1 MLYRFHCIKC
11 DQRIKVEDTFIGSQT
26 GCPVCQTWQEVP
38 APPSSGL
45 DDPRPLPPLP
55 VSPLQRLEEQRAAIT
70 YKAVEPAPSS
80 PRLKKVRTLRGSLY
94 MCFLLAS
101 IPLFLGILFEDKA
114 DVDTR
119 LDKTIQ
125 ALPKAAQVRAKKVY
139 TEYKRDEADLEEV
152 LQVLP
157 DKKIQGAWLP
167 LYSKWHYYFTGIAAV
182 VYLLLLGILLPKG
195 FSKFHVK
202 VFIAF
207 FTGTAGMA
215 LLFLIQSIA
224 ASRAAIGGGG
234 LFGLIFAL
242 IGIAYNVGDNLDI
255 GFVTLLLANI
265 FGVGLCEEL
274 IKALPVFVY
283 FMGRKRIRWHE
294 CCAVGMASGLGFGL
308 VEAFTYGQMYHG
320 LFDQMAYWTRFVSC
334 VVSHG
339 VSTAAAALF
348 LHRFQSLVQGEMT
361 WADAALRMLVL
372 ISVPMTLHGLYN
384 TFATKNMDG
393 LALATDLFNFGWLA
407 VMIETARDREG
418 DHHVIDDQ
426 MSTPPF
432 LPQTTIPHI
441 IQPGWVSSPDQ
452 QRLGY

>member
-1 MLYRFHCIKC
+1 MF
-11 DQRIKVEDTFIGSQT
+11 FI
-26 GCPVCQTWQEVP
+26 
-38 APPSSGL
+38 
-45 DDPRPLPPLP
+45 
-55 VSPLQRLEEQRAAIT
+55 
-70 YKAVEPAPSS
+70 
-80 PRLKKVRTLRGSLY
+80 
-94 MCFLLAS
+94 LAS
-101 IPLFLGILFEDKA
+101 VPLFLGILFEDKD
-114 DVDTR
+114 DVNTR
-119 LDKTIQ
+119 LEKTIQ
-125 ALPKAAQVRAKKVY
+125 ALPKQAQTRANKVY
-139 TEYKRDEADLEEV
+139 TEYKRDEAEIDEV

-215 LLFLIQSIA
+215 MLFLIQSIA
-224 ASRAAIGGGG
+224 LSRAAVGGGG
-234 LFGLIFAL
+234 LIGLFFSL
-242 IGIAYNVGDNLDI
+242 IGVAYNVVDNPDI
-255 GFVTLLLANI
+255 GFVPLLLANI

-274 IKALPVFVY
+274 VKALPVFVY

-320 LFDQMAYWTRFVSC
+320 LFDQMTYWTRFVSC

-348 LHRFQSLVQGEMT
+348 LHRFQNLLQGEMT
-361 WADAALRMLVL
+361 WGDGFLRLLIL

-384 TFATKNMDG
+384 TFSTKNMDG

-418 DHHVIDDQ
+418 DQYVIETQ
-426 MSTPPF
+426 EPPSYG
-432 LPQTTIPHI
+432 PPPAMQPHII
-441 IQPGWVSSPDQ
+441 IQPGWTPDVDQ

>member
-1 MLYRFHCIKC
+1 MP
-11 DQRIKVEDTFIGSQT
+11 KV
-26 GCPVCQTWQEVP
+26 PMQE
-38 APPSSGL
+38 APRL
-45 DDPRPLPPLP
+45 MMPLP
-55 VSPLQRLEEQRAAIT
+55 VSPMQKLEEYRS
-70 YKAVEPAPSS
+70 AVIKKPAQSEQLG
-80 PRLKKVRTLRGSLY
+80 PRIKKVRTLRGSLY
-94 MCFLLAS
+94 LFFILAS
-101 IPLFLGILFEDKA
+101 IPLFLGILFEDTA
-114 DVDTR
+114 DINTR
-119 LDKTIQ
+119 IEKTIQ
-125 ALPKAAQVRAKKVY
+125 ALPRQAQLRANKVY

-157 DKKIQGAWLP
+157 DKKIEGAWLP
-167 LYSKWHYYFTGIAAV
+167 LDSKWHYYFTGMAAV
-182 VYLLLLGILLPKG
+182 VYLLLLGVLFPKG
-195 FSKFHVK
+195 FSRFHVK

-224 ASRAAIGGGG
+224 ASRAAMGGGG

-242 IGIAYNVGDNLDI
+242 IGIAYNVGDNPDI
-255 GFVTLLLANI
+255 GFMPLLLANI

-283 FMGRKRIRWHE
+283 FLGRKRIRWHE
-294 CCAVGMASGLGFGL
+294 ACAVGMASGLGFGL

-320 LFDQMAYWTRFVSC
+320 LYDQMTYWTRFVSC

-348 LHRFQSLVQGEMT
+348 LHRFQGLLQGEMT
-361 WADAALRMLVL
+361 WGDGFLRMLVL

-418 DHHVIDDQ
+418 DQYVLEVQDKPLHD
-426 MSTPPF
+426 PPEE
-432 LPQTTIPHI
+432 TKPHI
-441 IQPGWVSSPDQ
+441 IQPGWTANIDQ
-452 QRLGY
+452 QRLGF

>member
-1 MLYRFHCIKC
+1 MF
-11 DQRIKVEDTFIGSQT
+11 
-26 GCPVCQTWQEVP
+26 
-38 APPSSGL
+38 
-45 DDPRPLPPLP
+45 
-55 VSPLQRLEEQRAAIT
+55 
-70 YKAVEPAPSS
+70 
-80 PRLKKVRTLRGSLY
+80 
-94 MCFLLAS
+94 FLLSS

-114 DVDTR
+114 DVNTR
-119 LDKTIQ
+119 LEKTIQ
-125 ALPKAAQVRAKKVY
+125 ALPKAAQVRANKVY
-139 TEYKRDEADLEEV
+139 TEYKRDEADIEEV

-167 LYSKWHYYFTGIAAV
+167 LYSKWHYYFTGVAAV
-182 VYLLLLGILLPKG
+182 VYLLLLGILLPRG

-224 ASRAAIGGGG
+224 ASRAAVGGGG
-234 LFGLIFAL
+234 LFGLIFAI
-242 IGIAYNVGDNLDI
+242 IGIAYNAGDNPDI
-255 GFVTLLLANI
+255 GFVPLLLANI

-283 FMGRKRIRWHE
+283 FMGRQRIRWHE
-294 CCAVGMASGLGFGL
+294 CCAIGMASGLGFGL
-308 VEAFTYGQMYHG
+308 VEAFSYGQMYHG
-320 LFDQMAYWTRFVSC
+320 LYDQMTYWTRFVSC

-348 LHRFQSLVQGEMT
+348 LHRFQGLVQGEMT
-361 WADAALRMLVL
+361 WGDAALRMLIL

-407 VMIETARDREG
+407 LMIETARDREG
-418 DHHVIDDQ
+418 DQYMLEDQ
-426 MSTPPF
+426 VKPPNDSP
-432 LPQTTIPHI
+432 LETIPHI
-441 IQPGWVSSPDQ
+441 IQPGWIATADQ

>member
-1 MLYRFHCIKC
+1 M
-11 DQRIKVEDTFIGSQT
+11 
-26 GCPVCQTWQEVP
+26 P
-38 APPSSGL
+38 APQVPTL
-45 DDPRPLPPLP
+45 EDPRPLLPPP
-55 VSPLQRLEEQRAAIT
+55 ASPMQRLEEHRAT
-70 YKAVEPAPSS
+70 FTKKETQPAQSV

-94 MCFLLAS
+94 MFFLLAS

-114 DVDTR
+114 DVETR
-119 LDKTIQ
+119 LEKTIQ

-139 TEYKRDEADLEEV
+139 TEYKRDEAGLEEV

-224 ASRAAIGGGG
+224 LSRAAGGGGG

-242 IGIAYNVGDNLDI
+242 IGIAYNVGDNPDI
-255 GFVTLLLANI
+255 GFMPLLLANI

-294 CCAVGMASGLGFGL
+294 CCAIGMASGLGFGL

-320 LFDQMAYWTRFVSC
+320 LFDQMTYWTRFVSC

-348 LHRFQSLVQGEMT
+348 LHRFQGLVQGEMT
-361 WADAALRMLVL
+361 WGDAALRMLIL

-384 TFATKNMDG
+384 TFAAKNMDG
-393 LALATDLFNFGWLA
+393 LALATDLFNFGWLS

-418 DHHVIDDQ
+418 DHTVIETQD
-426 MSTPPF
+426 PP
-432 LPQTTIPHI
+432 PPEPAPETKPHI
-441 IQPGWVSSPDQ
+441 IQTRWTSDIDQ
-452 QRLGY
+452 QRMGY